1 MGAKRRMAGE
11 RAVVDP
17 AGKQAL
23 FSAPVQAARDQIG
36 AGNQKEGRE
45 ALYSSGPR
53 QPGTVVIACS
63 SCLART
69 RVSLIDVGVR
79 LLSVSLWL
87 PARRYP
93 HWMRCPAC
101 HRHQWCAIHWNS

>member
-1 MGAKRRMAGE
+1 MGRTRRPTEG
-11 RAVVDP
+11 RTIVDP
-17 AGKQAL
+17 TGKQAL

-36 AGNQKEGRE
+36 SGNQKEGRA

-53 QPGTVVIACS
+53 QVGTVIVTCS

-69 RVSLIDVGVR
+69 RVSLVDVGVR
-79 LLSVSLWL
+79 LLSISVWL

-101 HRHQWCAIHWNS
+101 HSHQWCAIGWNS